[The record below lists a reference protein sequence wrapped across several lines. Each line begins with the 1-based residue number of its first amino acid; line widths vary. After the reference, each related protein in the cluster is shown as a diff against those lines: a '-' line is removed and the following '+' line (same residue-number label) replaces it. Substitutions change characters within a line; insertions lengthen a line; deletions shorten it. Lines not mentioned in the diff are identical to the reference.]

1 MAEGRG
7 APFAMVCNGLPDSKP
22 LPTKNQE
29 QGTLISSQPQ
39 PTTANHRQLLPFP
52 AMSYDPN
59 LPVNSTKV
67 RASELRAQFNGLK
80 DLIDAVPTLTAA
92 QVDSTKTLPQGSPA
106 AASVSVIGNTLHFTF
121 EIPQGQDGAQGPPFA
136 QAVVDSV
143 TTLNPWESASV
154 GVGFDGSN
162 VHFNFAIP
170 RGNDGSQGP
179 PGGSGSDGGQGPQ
192 GIQGPPF
199 AQAVVD
205 SVTTLDPG
213 QPATVQTSFDGS
225 NVRFTFGIPRGNDG
239 SNGNDGAPG
248 EVSQAQLDSAI
259 SGTSNNT
266 NSVGTLDSGFADA
279 DMEALRQK
287 MNELISALR
296 R

>member
-1 MAEGRG
+1 MFD
-7 APFAMVCNGLPDSKP
+7 PTLP
-22 LPTKNQE
+22 QE
-29 QGTLISSQPQ
+29 NTLADAAQMRSQ
-39 PTTANHRQLLPFP
+39 L
-52 AMSYDPN
+52 
-59 LPVNSTKV
+59 
-67 RASELRAQFNGLK
+67 NGLK
-80 DLIDAVPTLTAA
+80 ALIDAILTVTAA
-92 QVDSTKTLPQGSPA
+92 QVDSTNTLPQGSPA
-106 AASVSVIGNTLHFTF
+106 NASVSVIGNSLHFTF

-154 GVGFDGSN
+154 GVSFDGSN
-162 VHFNFAIP
+162 VRFNFAIP

-205 SVTTLDPG
+205 GVTTLDPG
-213 QPATVQTSFDGS
+213 QAATVQTNFDGS

-239 SNGNDGAPG
+239 MSGSDGAPG
-248 EVSQAQLDSAI
+248 EVSEAMLSSSIINAI

-266 NSVGTLDSGFADA
+266 NSVSTLDSGFADA

-287 MNELISALR
+287 MNEMILAAR